1 MYDVVVIGA
10 GPAGSAA
17 AGMLSLRGRRVLVL
31 EKEGFPRRKVC
42 GEFLSAHAAE
52 QLAALGLRAEIEAPA
67 ERIHRGALFLP
78 GGEEVAF
85 RLPGTALGVSRERL
99 DERLARW
106 AEDRGAE
113 LRYGVRARGVAAA
126 SDGFRVRVSE
136 GPDEE
141 EIETRSVVGAWGR
154 WDALDRERQGG
165 GEGRGR
171 RFLAWSRGY
180 EPSGSLAGR
189 VALYLF
195 PGGYCGLSRVEG
207 GRVHLAG
214 IVDDATH
221 RSLPSG
227 WESVLA
233 HARASNVALDR
244 AMAGLAAATDFRGA
258 GPVYLAAKPPAEG
271 GVLMVGDSAGVL
283 DPFSGQGIA
292 CALSSGVLAARTLE
306 TALAGTVPLAR
317 AARDYADAWKR
328 RYRSRFGWSAVFR
341 GLVHRSRLAE
351 SAARWAGP
359 RLVRSAL
366 QRLAP
371 GDAGPEVTS

>member
-17 AGMLSLRGRRVLVL
+17 AGLLAGGGRRVLVL
-31 EKEGFPRRKVC
+31 DKDRFPRRKVC
-42 GEFLSAHAAE
+42 GEFLSAQAAA
-52 QLAALGLRAEIEAPA
+52 QLGELGLRAEIERDA

-78 GGEEVAF
+78 GGEEIAF
-85 RLPGTALGVSRERL
+85 RLPGEALGVSRAGL

-106 AEDRGAE
+106 AEERGAE
-113 LRYGVRARGVAAA
+113 VRFGARARGVV
-126 SDGFRVRVSE
+126 DRFRVRVAQ
-136 GPDEE
+136 GPREE
-141 EIETRSVVGAWGR
+141 EIETRCVVGAWGR
-154 WDALDRERQGG
+154 WDALDRERRGG

-180 EPSGSLAGR
+180 GPSESFAGR

-221 RSLPSG
+221 RAMPHG
-227 WESVLA
+227 WEAVLA

-244 AMAGLAAATDFRGA
+244 ALDGLVPASDFRGA
-258 GPVYLAAKPPAEG
+258 GPVYLAAKPPVER

-292 CALSSGVLAARTLE
+292 CALSSGILAARTLE
-306 TALAGTVPLAR
+306 AALAGAVPLSR
-317 AARDYADAWKR
+317 AARAYADAWKR
-328 RYRSRFGWSAVFR
+328 RFRSRFGWSAVFR
-341 GLVHRSRLAE
+341 ALVLRARFAE

-366 QRLAP
+366 QRLSP
-371 GDAGPEVTS
+371 GDAGSDVTP

>member
-1 MYDVVVIGA
+1 VYDAVVIGA

-17 AGMLSLRGRRVLVL
+17 AGWLALRGRRVLVL
-31 EKEGFPRRKVC
+31 EKDRFPRRKVC
-42 GEFLSAHAAE
+42 GEFLSAQAVE
-52 QLAALGLRAEIEAPA
+52 KLAALGLRAEIGGPA

-78 GGEEVAF
+78 GGEAIAF
-85 RLPGTALGVSRERL
+85 RLPGGALGVSRSRL
-99 DERLARW
+99 DARLARW

-113 LRYGVRARGVAAA
+113 LRFGVRAVGVA
-126 SDGFRVRVSE
+126 DRFRVRVAR
-136 GPDEE
+136 GPRQE

-154 WDALDRERQGG
+154 WDALDRVRRGR

-180 EPSGSLAGR
+180 APSESFAGR

-227 WESVLA
+227 WDAVLG
-233 HARASNVALDR
+233 HARSSNVALDR
-244 AMAGLAAATDFRGA
+244 ALDGLVPDSDFQGA
-258 GPVYLAAKPPAEG
+258 GPVYLAPKPPAED

-292 CALSSGVLAARTLE
+292 CALASGILAAQTLE
-306 TALAGTVPLAR
+306 AAFVEGLPVKR
-317 AARDYADAWKR
+317 AARLYADAWR
-328 RYRSRFGWSAVFR
+328 ARFRSRFGWSAVFR
-341 GLVHRSRLAE
+341 ALVHRSRFAE

-359 RLVRSAL
+359 ALVRSAL

-371 GDAGPEVTS
+371 GDVEPEVTS

>member
-17 AGMLSLRGRRVLVL
+17 AGLLALRGRRVLVL
-31 EKEGFPRRKVC
+31 EKERFPRRKVC
-42 GEFLSAHAAE
+42 GEFLSAQAAE
-52 QLAALGLRAEIEAPA
+52 QLAALGLRAEIETPA
-67 ERIHRGALFLP
+67 ERIHRGGLFLP
-78 GGEEVAF
+78 GGEEIPF
-85 RLPGTALGVSRERL
+85 RLPAAALGVSRARL

-113 LRYGVRARGVAAA
+113 VRLGVRVRGVI
-126 SDGFRVRVSE
+126 DRFRVRVAE
-136 GPDEE
+136 GAHEE

-154 WDALDRERQGG
+154 WDALDRGRRGG

-180 EPSGSLAGR
+180 EPSESFAGR

-221 RSLPSG
+221 RRLPPG
-227 WESVLA
+227 WEAVLD
-233 HARASNVALDR
+233 HARASNAALDR
-244 AMAGLAAATDFRGA
+244 ALAGLVPSTHFRGA
-258 GPVYLAAKPPAEG
+258 GPVYLAAKPPVER

-292 CALSSGVLAARTLE
+292 CALASGILAAQTLE
-306 TALAGTVPLAR
+306 TAFGGAVPLSI
-317 AARDYADAWKR
+317 AARVYADAWKR
-328 RYRSRFGWSAVFR
+328 RFRSRFGWSAVFR
-341 GLVHRSRLAE
+341 ALVHRARFAE

-371 GDAGPEVTS
+371 GEAGPGVTR